1 MHEMCYMRIKTVLI
15 ATVVTF
21 ALILMGSLNGNALG
35 STQQDNNRYSLVA
48 IWGSEGTGDG
58 EFDRTHGIA
67 IDSADNV
74 YLSDMGN
81 FRVQKFDSNGNFIT
95 KWGSLG
101 AGDGQFNST
110 PDLAVDSSD
119 NVYVVERLN
128 SRVQKFDSDG
138 NFITKWGSEGYGD
151 GQFWLPHDI
160 AIDSSDNVYV
170 VDSGNVHEKKDV
182 CAL

>member
-1 MHEMCYMRIKTVLI
+1 MHEMCYMRIKTVSIVTL
-15 ATVVTF
+15 VTF
-21 ALILMGSLNGNALG
+21 ALILMGSVNGNALG

-95 KWGSLG
+95 KWGSEG
-101 AGDGQFNST
+101 TGEGQFNI
-110 PDLAVDSSD
+110 PEGIDIDSSG
-119 NVYVVERLN
+119 NVYVADTHN
-128 SRVQKFDSDG
+128 SRIQKF
-138 NFITKWGSEGYGD
+138 
-151 GQFWLPHDI
+151 
-160 AIDSSDNVYV
+160 AIV
-170 VDSGNVHEKKDV
+170 K
-182 CAL
+182 